1 MGHAT
6 TATPLTPAAAAFV
19 RRYARAFDA
28 YLAEP
33 GETALSTAYELG
45 REAVVEDVALLDVCL
60 AHHDALAA
68 ALGRAPAEA
77 DRAALARAAGHFL
90 LEALAS
96 YEMVQRGFWEA
107 QTTLESER
115 RHAGMVRRLSA
126 FLADASLAAGRPD
139 ALAETL
145 RLVVEQGREL
155 LDAHAC
161 RGVLRLEG
169 QRQLSATS
177 IASGGKLVASISPRR
192 VLRGSRGSRAATSA
206 GRLSAFGWCPVS
218 SAYALTWKT
227 KPGGVRSTQRAVF
240 RTSGIA

>member
-1 MGHAT
+1 
-6 TATPLTPAAAAFV
+6 
-19 RRYARAFDA
+19 
-28 YLAEP
+28 
-33 GETALSTAYELG
+33 
-45 REAVVEDVALLDVCL
+45 
-60 AHHDALAA
+60 
-68 ALGRAPAEA
+68 
-77 DRAALARAAGHFL
+77 
-90 LEALAS
+90 
-96 YEMVQRGFWEA
+96 MVQRGFWEA

-177 IASGGKLVASISPRR
+177 IASGGSERDWASADEWPDLPAVHGGAAGGTHRRETVLQAELTALDGRRLGALIAESGGGFSESDEAILVHLAQMASAA
-192 VLRGSRGSRAATSA
+192 VERAA
-206 GRLSAFGWCPVS
+206 P
-218 SAYALTWKT
+218 YQ
-227 KPGGVRSTQRAVF
+227 PRSHPA
-240 RTSGIA
+240 